1 MDSIYQK
8 IMVGVD
14 DSKQAGLAVEK
25 AIKLAKEFNCKL
37 IIAHVIDEIYFYSA
51 RGEVVQLGEDL
62 RPHINQILKDY
73 EKKAFDAGLE
83 NVELVTKKGKPKVV
97 LAKDLVEEYGVDLI
111 IMGATGL
118 GAIDRILLGSTSEF
132 VLRRTS
138 SDVLIVR

>member
-1 MDSIYQK
+1 MENIYQT
-8 IMVGVD
+8 IMVAVD
-14 DSKQAGLAVEK
+14 DSKQAGLAVDR
-25 AIKLAKEFNCKL
+25 AMKLAKEFNCKL
-37 IIAHVIDEIYFYSA
+37 IIAHVIDELYFHSA
-51 RGEVVQLGEDL
+51 RGEVVHMGEDL
-62 RPHINQILKDY
+62 RPHINQMLKDY
-73 EKKAFDAGLE
+73 EQKALDAGLE

-97 LAKDLVEEYGVDLI
+97 IANDLVDEYDVDLI